1 MFRKLKMGMIGGG
14 EGSFIG
20 SIHRMAARLDGL
32 MDCVA
37 GALSSDPEKA
47 RRSGLAI
54 GLSPDRSY
62 SSYEELIDAESKR
75 EDGVDVIAIVTPN
88 HLHFAPAKLALQKGF
103 DVIVDKPLCFSLE
116 EARQLRDLVK
126 STGRKLA
133 LTHTY
138 AGYAAVIE
146 ARALVRAGKLGR
158 LRKVSVEYPQGWLST
173 KLEDE
178 HQKQA
183 SWRTDRSKAGQ
194 SCCFADIGTHALH
207 LAEFISG
214 QRITSL
220 LAELQTFVPGRD
232 LDDDATLLLRFNEGL
247 RGSAIVSQMSTGEGN
262 ALKISLY
269 GELGGLHWTHREP
282 TKLRLLWPHRPQETL
297 VMGVDNSYLSP
308 ETLRN
313 LRVPSGHPEGYIEAF
328 ANIYKNFSEAVL
340 ARGESIPGKTLN
352 SYPDVEDGFRG
363 MALIEAAVKSSQNGS
378 VWTAVEEN

>member
-37 GALSSDPEKA
+37 GALSSNADKA
-47 RRSGLAI
+47 RRSALAI
-54 GLSPDRSY
+54 GLAPDRIY
-62 SSYEELIDAESKR
+62 SSYEEMIAAEAKR
-75 EDGVDVIAIVTPN
+75 EDGVDVISIVTPN
-88 HLHFAPAKLALQKGF
+88 HLHFAPAKLALEKGF
-103 DVIVDKPLCFSLE
+103 DVIVDKPLCFNLD
-116 EARQLRDLVK
+116 EARELRKVVK
-126 STGRKLA
+126 STGRTLA

-146 ARALVRAGKLGR
+146 ARAIVRSGKLGR
-158 LRKVSVEYPQGWLST
+158 LRKVSVEYPQGWLSN
-173 KLEDE
+173 KIEDT

-183 SWRTDRSKAGQ
+183 EWRTDPSRAGQ

-220 LAELQTFVPGRD
+220 LAELQTFVAGRD

-262 ALKISLY
+262 ALKISIY
-269 GELGGLHWTHREP
+269 GELGGIHWTHREP

-297 VMGVDNSYLSP
+297 FMGVDNAYLSP

-328 ANIYKNFSEAVL
+328 ANIYKNFAEAVI
-340 ARGESIPGKTLN
+340 ARDDTSKKYELS
-352 SYPDVEDGFRG
+352 SFPDIEDGFRG
-363 MALIEAAVKSSQNGS
+363 MALIDAAVKSSMNGS
-378 VWTAVEEN
+378 VWTAVEE

>member
-37 GALSSDPEKA
+37 GALSSNAEKS

-54 GLSPDRSY
+54 GLAPDRIY
-62 SSYEELIDAESKR
+62 SSYEEMIAAEAKR
-75 EDGVDVIAIVTPN
+75 EDGVDVISIVTPN
-88 HLHFAPAKLALQKGF
+88 HLHFAPAKLALEKGF
-103 DVIVDKPLCFSLE
+103 DVIVDKPLCFNLD
-116 EARQLRDLVK
+116 EARELRKIVK
-126 STGRKLA
+126 STGRTLA

-146 ARALVRAGKLGR
+146 ARAIVRAGKLGR
-158 LRKVSVEYPQGWLST
+158 LRKVSVEYPQGWLSN
-173 KLEDE
+173 KIEDT

-183 SWRTDRSKAGQ
+183 EWRTDPSRAGQ

-220 LAELQTFVPGRD
+220 LAELQTFVAGRD

-262 ALKISLY
+262 ALKISIY
-269 GELGGLHWTHREP
+269 GELGGIHWTHREP

-297 VMGVDNSYLSP
+297 FMGVDNSYLSP

-328 ANIYKNFSEAVL
+328 ANIYKNFAEAVI
-340 ARGESIPGKTLN
+340 ARDDASKKYELS
-352 SYPDVEDGFRG
+352 SFPDIEDGFRG
-363 MALIEAAVKSSQNGS
+363 MALIDAAVKSSTNGS
-378 VWTAVEEN
+378 VWTAVEE